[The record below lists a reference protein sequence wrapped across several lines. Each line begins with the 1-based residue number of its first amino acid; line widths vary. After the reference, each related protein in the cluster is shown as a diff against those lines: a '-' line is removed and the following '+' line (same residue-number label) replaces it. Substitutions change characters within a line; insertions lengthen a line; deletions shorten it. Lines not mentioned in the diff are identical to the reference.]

1 MMVRLNSLHKKFL
14 AVSLGV
20 SGLIIIRKLIMSEHA
35 HCLPGEICESKPPH
49 DWKLQPYN
57 GLDEDHP
64 VRRRFLEER
73 NKAANDDIDSM
84 SIRFGKTK
92 KPDNFLYE
100 MFATQQET
108 KERVITKTEIKVKE
122 VYLPQPCETDLKLG
136 SRKYIRNCITNEII
150 GKIPSGTENV
160 PFDVK
165 EVIVLRKLLPAILA
179 FDLIY
184 SDLVVEYKKVCFST
198 ILDDNFFSN
207 HLLLFACV

>member
-1 MMVRLNSLHKKFL
+1 MMVRLNPLHKKFL

-20 SGLIIIRKLIMSEHA
+20 SGLIIIHKIMSEQA

-49 DWKLQPYN
+49 DWKLKPYN

-73 NKAANDDIDSM
+73 ERAANGEIDSM
-84 SIRFGKTK
+84 SISFGKTK

-122 VYLPQPCETDLKLG
+122 VYIPQPCETDLKLANQ
-136 SRKYIRNCITNEII
+136 KYVRNCITNEII
-150 GKIPSGTENV
+150 GKIPPNAENIQ
-160 PFDVK
+160 FDVK
-165 EVIVLRKLLPAILA
+165 EVIVLRKLLPA
-179 FDLIY
+179 
-184 SDLVVEYKKVCFST
+184 
-198 ILDDNFFSN
+198 
-207 HLLLFACV
+207 